1 MRIIRKNRLIQVSFL
16 PRIFPVNCYLVEEED
31 GVTLIDAA
39 LPYSAE
45 GIIQAAVKTAG
56 KPLTRIVLTHAHDDH
71 VGALDAIK
79 AKYPDIPVY
88 ISARDA
94 RLLEGDVTLDPS
106 EPQTPIRGGVPKKVA
121 TRADV
126 LLADGDRVGSLQVV
140 ASPGHTPGSISLLDT
155 RDGAL
160 VVGDAFQTRGGIAV
174 SGIIRPLFPFPAMAT
189 WNAETALDSA
199 IKLAAL
205 KPSLLAAGHG
215 TMIENPAGALAKAIE
230 QAERKLGVTP
240 SRTKGEGEES
250 YVAKSRN

>member
-1 MRIIRKNRLIQVSFL
+1 MRIITKNRLTQVSFL

-39 LPYSAE
+39 LPYSVD
-45 GIIQAAVKTAG
+45 GIIRAAALSSG

-71 VGALDAIK
+71 VGALDALK

-94 RLLEGDVTLDPS
+94 RLLEGDVSLDPS

-121 TRADV
+121 TRPDV
-126 LLADGDRVGSLQVV
+126 LLSDGDRVGSLQVV

-174 SGIIRPLFPFPAMAT
+174 SGIVKPLFPFPAWAT

-205 KPSLLAAGHG
+205 KPALLAAGHG
-215 TMIENPAGALAKAIE
+215 KMIQDPAAALAKAIE
-230 QAERKLGVTP
+230 QARGMTP
-240 SRTKGEGEES
+240 PRTKGEGGER
-250 YVAKSRN
+250 YVAKSGN